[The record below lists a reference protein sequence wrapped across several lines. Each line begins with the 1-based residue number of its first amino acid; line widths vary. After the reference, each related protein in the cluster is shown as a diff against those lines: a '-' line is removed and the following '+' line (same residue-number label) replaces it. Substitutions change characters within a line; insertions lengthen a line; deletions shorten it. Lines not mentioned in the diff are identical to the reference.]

1 MLYIWEDQDIHH
13 NIETLAFVG
22 ESRSNYI
29 IIGFKLGDL
38 FAVAEEST
46 GQIVVSPLTRQGMA
60 EWLTMNGHIPAEI
73 ISHGPGNH
81 KNPYVWA
88 DSIVLKNLPTHPNMR
103 CVTRPVTGFDPAEP
117 GGDKT
122 AIGQVIKDNRSAEMF
137 GDNPA
142 QQSQRSAEMF
152 GDNPAQQSQRSFGGI
167 APSLPDLPDLPEP
180 PRAPMAPPGLPVPPA
195 PTAPKAPPAPP
206 APQVS
211 RQSESLELRSGAIP
225 SSPSPASDNDKPGDP
240 PIEPI
245 TVPTF

>member
-88 DSIVLKNLPTHPNMR
+88 DSIALKNLPTHPNMR
-103 CVTRPVTGFDPAEP
+103 CVTTPFVGIDPAEP
-117 GGDKT
+117 GGD
-122 AIGQVIKDNRSAEMF
+122 D
-137 GDNPA
+137 PA
-142 QQSQRSAEMF
+142 RTYGE
-152 GDNPAQQSQRSFGGI
+152 I
-167 APSLPDLPDLPEP
+167 AGALPDLPDPLQMVKGRNDLP
-180 PRAPMAPPGLPVPPA
+180 
-195 PTAPKAPPAPP
+195 PKAPAAPP
-206 APQVS
+206 PPQVS
-211 RQSESLELRSGAIP
+211 RQSESLSLRSGAIP
-225 SSPSPASDNDKPGDP
+225 SSPAPASDNDKPGDP

>member
-22 ESRSNYI
+22 ESRSNYM

-88 DSIVLKNLPTHPNMR
+88 DSIVLNNLPTHPNMR
-103 CVTRPVTGFDPAEP
+103 CVTTPFLGIDPARTYGE
-117 GGDKT
+117 
-122 AIGQVIKDNRSAEMF
+122 
-137 GDNPA
+137 
-142 QQSQRSAEMF
+142 
-152 GDNPAQQSQRSFGGI
+152 I
-167 APSLPDLPDLPEP
+167 AGALPDLPEP
-180 PRAPMAPPGLPVPPA
+180 LQMVKGRNDLPPIP
-195 PTAPKAPPAPP
+195 PKAPAAPP
-206 APQVS
+206 PPQVS
-211 RQSESLELRSGAIP
+211 RQSESLSLRSGAIP
-225 SSPSPASDNDKPGDP
+225 SSPATDEDKLGDMQRAPSEDMLGDP
-240 PIEPI
+240 
-245 TVPTF
+245 FA

>member
-88 DSIVLKNLPTHPNMR
+88 DSIVLNNLPTHPNMR
-103 CVTRPVTGFDPAEP
+103 CVTTPFTGFDPVPSLIDLPEP
-117 GGDKT
+117 FVGVDHAAT
-122 AIGQVIKDNRSAEMF
+122 
-137 GDNPA
+137 
-142 QQSQRSAEMF
+142 
-152 GDNPAQQSQRSFGGI
+152 
-167 APSLPDLPDLPEP
+167 SLPDLPDLPDLPEG
-180 PRAPMAPPGLPVPPA
+180 PMSPPA
-195 PTAPKAPPAPP
+195 PPVPKVPQAPKAPPAPP

-211 RQSESLELRSGAIP
+211 RRPEPLGLRSGAIP
-225 SSPSPASDNDKPGDP
+225 SSPSPASDNDKPGDLP
-240 PIEPI
+240 VEP
-245 TVPTF
+245 VPTF

>member
-22 ESRSNYI
+22 ESRSNYM

-73 ISHGPGNH
+73 ISRSPGNH

-103 CVTRPVTGFDPAEP
+103 CVTRPVVGFDPAEP

-137 GDNPA
+137 GDDPA
-142 QQSQRSAEMF
+142 R
-152 GDNPAQQSQRSFGGI
+152 QSQRSFGGTV
-167 APSLPDLPDLPEP
+167 PSLPDLPDLPEP
-180 PRAPMAPPGLPVPPA
+180 PKAPMAPPGLPIPPA
-195 PTAPKAPPAPP
+195 PPAPMAPP

-211 RQSESLELRSGAIP
+211 RQSESLELRSGSIP
-225 SSPSPASDNDKPGDP
+225 SSTAPTSDNDRPGDP

>member
-13 NIETLAFVG
+13 GTETVAFVG
-22 ESRSNYI
+22 ESRSNYT
-29 IIGFKLGDL
+29 IIGFEFGDL
-38 FAVAEEST
+38 FAIAKEST

-103 CVTRPVTGFDPAEP
+103 CVTTPFVGVDPAEP
-117 GGDKT
+117 GNDT
-122 AIGQVIKDNRSAEMF
+122 TVHYEPNE
-137 GDNPA
+137 
-142 QQSQRSAEMF
+142 
-152 GDNPAQQSQRSFGGI
+152 
-167 APSLPDLPDLPEP
+167 PSLPDFPEG
-180 PRAPMAPPGLPVPPA
+180 PMCPPA
-195 PTAPKAPPAPP
+195 PPAPKAPPAPP

-211 RQSESLELRSGAIP
+211 RRPEPLGLRSGAIP
-225 SSPSPASDNDKPGDP
+225 SSPSPASDNDRPGDLP
-240 PIEPI
+240 GDLPVEPI

>member
-103 CVTRPVTGFDPAEP
+103 CVTRPFVGVDPVPSLIDLPEP
-117 GGDKT
+117 FVGVDP
-122 AIGQVIKDNRSAEMF
+122 V
-137 GDNPA
+137 
-142 QQSQRSAEMF
+142 
-152 GDNPAQQSQRSFGGI
+152 
-167 APSLPDLPDLPEP
+167 PSLPDLPEG
-180 PRAPMAPPGLPVPPA
+180 PMSPPA
-195 PTAPKAPPAPP
+195 PPVPKVPQAPKAPPAPP

-211 RQSESLELRSGAIP
+211 RRPEPLGLRSGAIP
-225 SSPSPASDNDKPGDP
+225 SSPAPASDNDKPGDP

-245 TVPTF
+245 TAPTF

>member
-46 GQIVVSPLTRQGMA
+46 GQIVVSQLNRQEMA
-60 EWLTMNGHIPAEI
+60 RWLNRNGHIPAEI

-88 DSIVLKNLPTHPNMR
+88 NSIGLNNLPTHRNMP
-103 CVTRPVTGFDPAEP
+103 CVTKPITGFDPAEP

-122 AIGQVIKDNRSAEMF
+122 AIGQVIKDN
-137 GDNPA
+137 
-142 QQSQRSAEMF
+142 RSAEMF

-195 PTAPKAPPAPP
+195 PHAPKAPP

-211 RQSESLELRSGAIP
+211 RQSESLSLRSGAIP
-225 SSPSPASDNDKPGDP
+225 SSPAPASDNDKPGDP

-245 TVPTF
+245 TIPTF

>member
-22 ESRSNYI
+22 ESRSNYT
-29 IIGFKLGDL
+29 IIGFEFGDL
-38 FAVAEEST
+38 FAIAKEST

-88 DSIVLKNLPTHPNMR
+88 DSIVLNNLPTHPNMR
-103 CVTRPVTGFDPAEP
+103 CVTTPFTGFDPAEP

-137 GDNPA
+137 GDNP
-142 QQSQRSAEMF
+142 SQR
-152 GDNPAQQSQRSFGGI
+152 SQRSFGGI

-195 PTAPKAPPAPP
+195 PHAPKAPP

-211 RQSESLELRSGAIP
+211 RQSESLALRSGAIP
-225 SSPSPASDNDKPGDP
+225 SSPAPASDNDRPGDP

>member
-22 ESRSNYI
+22 ESRSNYM

-103 CVTRPVTGFDPAEP
+103 CVTTPFTGFDPARTYGE
-117 GGDKT
+117 
-122 AIGQVIKDNRSAEMF
+122 
-137 GDNPA
+137 
-142 QQSQRSAEMF
+142 
-152 GDNPAQQSQRSFGGI
+152 I
-167 APSLPDLPDLPEP
+167 AGALPDLPEP
-180 PRAPMAPPGLPVPPA
+180 LQMVKGRNDLPPIP
-195 PTAPKAPPAPP
+195 PKAPAAPP
-206 APQVS
+206 PPQVS
-211 RQSESLELRSGAIP
+211 RQSESLSLRSGAIP
-225 SSPSPASDNDKPGDP
+225 SSPATDEDKLGDMQRAPSEDMLGDP
-240 PIEPI
+240 
-245 TVPTF
+245 FA

>member
-13 NIETLAFVG
+13 GTETLTFVG

-103 CVTRPVTGFDPAEP
+103 CATRPFVGVDPVPSLIDLPEP
-117 GGDKT
+117 FVGVDHAAT
-122 AIGQVIKDNRSAEMF
+122 
-137 GDNPA
+137 
-142 QQSQRSAEMF
+142 
-152 GDNPAQQSQRSFGGI
+152 
-167 APSLPDLPDLPEP
+167 SLPDLPEW
-180 PRAPMAPPGLPVPPA
+180 PMSPPA
-195 PTAPKAPPAPP
+195 PPVPKVPQAPKAPPAPP

-211 RQSESLELRSGAIP
+211 RRPEPLGLRSGAIP
-225 SSPSPASDNDKPGDP
+225 SSPIPVSDAEKPGDLP
-240 PIEPI
+240 GDTPVEPI
-245 TVPTF
+245 PTF

>member
-22 ESRSNYI
+22 EARSNYM

-103 CVTRPVTGFDPAEP
+103 CVTTPFTGFDPAEP

-142 QQSQRSAEMF
+142 RTYGE
-152 GDNPAQQSQRSFGGI
+152 I
-167 APSLPDLPDLPEP
+167 AGALPDLPDPLQMVKGRNDLPP
-180 PRAPMAPPGLPVPPA
+180 IP
-195 PTAPKAPPAPP
+195 PKAPAAPP
-206 APQVS
+206 PPQVS
-211 RQSESLELRSGAIP
+211 RQSESLSLRSGAIP
-225 SSPSPASDNDKPGDP
+225 SSPAPASDNDKPGDP

>member
-13 NIETLAFVG
+13 GTETVAFVG
-22 ESRSNYI
+22 ESRSNYT
-29 IIGFKLGDL
+29 IIGFEFGDL
-38 FAVAEEST
+38 FAIAKEST

-103 CVTRPVTGFDPAEP
+103 CVTTPFVGVDPAEP
-117 GGDKT
+117 GNDT
-122 AIGQVIKDNRSAEMF
+122 TVHYEPNE
-137 GDNPA
+137 
-142 QQSQRSAEMF
+142 
-152 GDNPAQQSQRSFGGI
+152 
-167 APSLPDLPDLPEP
+167 PSLPDFPEGPMCP
-180 PRAPMAPPGLPVPPA
+180 P
-195 PTAPKAPPAPP
+195 APPAPP

-211 RQSESLELRSGAIP
+211 RRPEPLGLRSGAIP
-225 SSPSPASDNDKPGDP
+225 SSPTPVSDNDRPGDLP
-240 PIEPI
+240 GDLPVEPI

>member
-22 ESRSNYI
+22 ESRSNYT
-29 IIGFKLGDL
+29 IIGFEFGDL
-38 FAVAEEST
+38 FAIAKEST

-103 CVTRPVTGFDPAEP
+103 CVTTPFTGFDPAEP

-137 GDNPA
+137 D
-142 QQSQRSAEMF
+142 
-152 GDNPAQQSQRSFGGI
+152 DNPAQQSQRSFGGI
-167 APSLPDLPDLPEP
+167 APSLPDLPEP
-180 PRAPMAPPGLPVPPA
+180 PMAPMAPPGLPVPPA

-206 APQVS
+206 APPAPQVS
-211 RQSESLELRSGAIP
+211 RQSESLSLRSGAIP
-225 SSPSPASDNDKPGDP
+225 SSPATDEDKLGDMQRAPSEDMLGDP
-240 PIEPI
+240 
-245 TVPTF
+245 FA

>member
-1 MLYIWEDQDIHH
+1 MLYIWEEQDIHH

-46 GQIVVSPLTRQGMA
+46 GQIVVSQLNRQEMA
-60 EWLTMNGHIPAEI
+60 RWLNRNGHIPAEI

-88 DSIVLKNLPTHPNMR
+88 NSIGLNNLPTHRNMP
-103 CVTRPVTGFDPAEP
+103 CVTKPITGFDPAEP

-122 AIGQVIKDNRSAEMF
+122 AIGQVIKDN
-137 GDNPA
+137 
-142 QQSQRSAEMF
+142 RSAEMF

-195 PTAPKAPPAPP
+195 PHAPKAPP

-211 RQSESLELRSGAIP
+211 RQSESLSLRSGAIP
-225 SSPSPASDNDKPGDP
+225 SSPAPASDNDKPGDP

-245 TVPTF
+245 TIPTF